1 MKQTL
6 MFVLSSEVGI
16 KSYDLIRI
24 DRSKNGGGMVC
35 LIKQTVVCGEKTNM
49 LLDSESIFTDTYINM
64 YIWYNIIY
72 IYTYIYIYMSKSKPF
87 IVENKPPN
95 KIDFVSCMD
104 HIFSKWKIFS
114 TPKTQKFYLLGDISI
129 NLLSKGQINL

>member
-64 YIWYNIIY
+64 YI
-72 IYTYIYIYMSKSKPF
+72 
-87 IVENKPPN
+87 
-95 KIDFVSCMD
+95 
-104 HIFSKWKIFS
+104 
-114 TPKTQKFYLLGDISI
+114 
-129 NLLSKGQINL
+129 